1 MPFTIP
7 PPPQVEYTL
16 HYVVRRKDSK
26 NRCAFASEPEASV
39 EVDALRMKGH
49 KAKIV
54 KLWMTKRAFN
64 ALPEFAEW

>member
-1 MPFTIP
+1 MPFVVP
-7 PPPQVEYTL
+7 PPPQVECTM

-26 NRCAFASEPEASV
+26 NRCAFASEAEAGV

-54 KLWMTKRAFN
+54 KTWMTKRAFSG
-64 ALPEFAEW
+64 LPEFEEW

>member
-7 PPPQVEYTL
+7 PPTQVEYTL

-26 NRCAFASEPEASV
+26 NHCAFASEAEAGV
-39 EVDALRMKGH
+39 EVDGLRMKGH

-54 KLWMTKRAFN
+54 KTWMTRRHFDG
-64 ALPEFAEW
+64 LPEFEEW